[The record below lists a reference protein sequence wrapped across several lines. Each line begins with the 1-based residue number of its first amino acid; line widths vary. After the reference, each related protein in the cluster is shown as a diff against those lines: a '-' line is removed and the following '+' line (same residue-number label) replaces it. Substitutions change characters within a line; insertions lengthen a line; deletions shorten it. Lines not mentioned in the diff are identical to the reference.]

1 MKLKNNK
8 GFVGVDTSIAIIILL
23 IFIPTI
29 SAIIYNINKENNNV
43 QRKAQALNF
52 AVNVME
58 IAKGI
63 EPKELTMEKLETEI
77 TEFYKLD
84 TAISN
89 TNMTDGTINITKD
102 KISYNLILSIKDY
115 NEIDNTVEQN
125 KAKQVKVIVT
135 YLSGGKEQKI
145 ELETAVS

>member
-1 MKLKNNK
+1 MKIKKNK

-29 SAIIYNINKENNNV
+29 TAMIYNINKENKNV
-43 QRKAQALNF
+43 ERKSQALNF

-58 IAKGI
+58 TAKGI
-63 EPKELTMEKLETEI
+63 AMQDLTLENMEKGITNLYSTEI
-77 TEFYKLD
+77 QQN
-84 TAISN
+84 S
-89 TNMTDGTINITKD
+89 NMTDGIINISKD
-102 KISYNLILSIKDY
+102 NVNYNLTITIQDY
-115 NEIDNTVEQN
+115 NEIDNTVAQN

-145 ELETAVS
+145 ELSTAIS

>member
-1 MKLKNNK
+1 MKIKNNK

-29 SAIIYNINKENNNV
+29 TAMIYNINKENKNV
-43 QRKAQALNF
+43 ERKSKALNF

-58 IAKGI
+58 TAKGI
-63 EPKELTMEKLETEI
+63 GMKDLTLENMEKEITNLYSTEI
-77 TEFYKLD
+77 QQN
-84 TAISN
+84 SN
-89 TNMTDGTINITKD
+89 TTDGIINISKD
-102 KISYNLILSIKDY
+102 DVNYNLTITIQDY
-115 NEIDNTVEQN
+115 NEIDDTVAQN

-145 ELETAVS
+145 ELSTAIS